1 MTLSWSK
8 PKSDGGK
15 KILGYVIEYK
25 EPSSNRWKPANDI
38 PCSDTKFVV
47 DGLDKG
53 KDYEFRVKAKNAAGY
68 SEPSRATAPVNCK
81 PKYSKFRFFT

>member
-1 MTLSWSK
+1 MLSWSK

-81 PKYSKFRFFT
+81 PKYSKFIIFFT